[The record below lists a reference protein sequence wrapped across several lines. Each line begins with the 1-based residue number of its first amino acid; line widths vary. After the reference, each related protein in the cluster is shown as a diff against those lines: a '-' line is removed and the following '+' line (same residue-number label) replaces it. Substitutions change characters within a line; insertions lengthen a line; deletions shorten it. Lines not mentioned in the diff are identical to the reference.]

1 MYEILFAHPLVEA
14 ITGWD
19 FADGA
24 WLGAPSGFIRKDN
37 TTKPVYDKIRSMIK
51 DEWWTDITVKTDDNG
66 NVLVSGVRGGSVYAY
81 GHEEYT
87 TADEAGYNDWSN
99 KISTYEGGADIELG
113 GLLDDLG
120 WEFCCELHRRQ
131 DLIRFKMTDGRSVW
145 DGKSWFCKDA
155 TSTTTYDVYC
165 IPQEAIRA
173 NLDLKQNP
181 GY

>member
-1 MYEILFAHPLVEA
+1 MAKA
-14 ITGWD
+14 TRTA
-19 FADGA
+19 AD
-24 WLGAPSGFIRKDN
+24 L
-37 TTKPVYDKIRSMIK
+37 
-51 DEWWTDITVKTDDNG
+51 
-66 NVLVSGVRGGSVYAY
+66 RGGSVYAY

-99 KISTYEGGADIELG
+99 KVSTYEGGADIELG

-155 TSTTTYDVYC
+155 TNTTTYDVYC